1 MSPLAASCL
10 VGSLALACTALPLG
24 AQADT
29 SRSILPLGDS
39 VTYGQGSTGGYES
52 PLSLALGAQGIN
64 ANYIGVNPVNGDSAV
79 NSDGF
84 SAYMISDVAGNLTSA
99 TTPYSGVSNLRGYWL
114 TGGSSGPVDVDP
126 NIVLLMLGT
135 NDINIGYDP
144 TLDPSDP
151 YAVTEDG
158 VDFDAHT

>member
-1 MSPLAASCL
+1 
-10 VGSLALACTALPLG
+10 
-24 AQADT
+24 
-29 SRSILPLGDS
+29 
-39 VTYGQGSTGGYES
+39 
-52 PLSLALGAQGIN
+52 
-64 ANYIGVNPVNGDSAV
+64 
-79 NSDGF
+79 
-84 SAYMISDVAGNLTSA
+84 MISDVAGNLTSA